1 MEVPVSNAMAST
13 VWKGYISFGLIS
25 IPIRLYTAARDERVS
40 FNQIHKECNTRIKQ
54 QLFCPTC
61 DRVVERSEIA
71 KGYAQSKDRY
81 ILIEDEELKSIA
93 PASSETMD
101 ITQFVKLD
109 DIDPIYFD
117 ASYYTVPEEPG
128 RKAYNLLL
136 AAMQKQ
142 KYVALAQIAMHQR
155 EYTVALRPYGK
166 GLTLHTMYYE
176 NEVRSIPEYEDQPQ
190 AEVKQ
195 QELGMAEKLIEAL
208 AKPFNPEEFKDEYQ
222 RKVLELVQAKG
233 EGKRIQGEARP
244 QAAPVID
251 LMKAL
256 ESSLAGIQRKAPVKA
271 PKSQTRKAG

>member
-1 MEVPVSNAMAST
+1 MAST

-61 DRVVERSEIA
+61 NRVVERSEIA
-71 KGYAQSKDRY
+71 KGYQQSKDRY
-81 ILIEDEELKSIA
+81 ILIEDEELKQIA

-101 ITQFVKLD
+101 IAQFVKLD

-117 ASYYTVPEEPG
+117 TSYYTVPEEPG
-128 RKAYNLLL
+128 RKAYQLLL
-136 AAMQKQ
+136 NAMKKQ

-155 EYTVALRPYGK
+155 EYTVVLRPYGK
-166 GLTLHTMYYE
+166 GLTLHTMFYE

-190 AEVKQ
+190 AEVKT
-195 QELGMAEKLIEAL
+195 QELDMAEKLIEAL
-208 AKPFNPEEFKDEYQ
+208 AKPFNPKEFKDEYQ
-222 RKVLELVQAKG
+222 EKVLQLIEAKG
-233 EGKRIQGEARP
+233 EGKAIHGVAQRAP
-244 QAAPVID
+244 APVIA

-256 ESSLAGIQRKAPVKA
+256 ESSLAGLQKAPTKAPARQRKA
-271 PKSQTRKAG
+271 G

>member
-1 MEVPVSNAMAST
+1 MAST

-61 DRVVERSEIA
+61 DRVVERSELA
-71 KGYAQSKDRY
+71 KGYQQSKDRY
-81 ILIEDEELKSIA
+81 VLIEDDELKQIA

-101 ITQFVKLD
+101 IAQFVKLD

-128 RKAYNLLL
+128 RKAYNLLM
-136 AAMQKQ
+136 AAMKKQ
-142 KYVALAQIAMHQR
+142 QYVALAQIAMHQR

-176 NEVRSIPEYEDQPQ
+176 NEVRSIPEYEDQPD

-195 QELGMAEKLIEAL
+195 QELGMAEKLI
-208 AKPFNPEEFKDEYQ
+208 
-222 RKVLELVQAKG
+222 
-233 EGKRIQGEARP
+233 
-244 QAAPVID
+244 
-251 LMKAL
+251 
-256 ESSLAGIQRKAPVKA
+256 
-271 PKSQTRKAG
+271 